1 MAGMG
6 KFKIHDALDLRA
18 GKNFRLADVDPAAT
32 PGFSGS
38 KADLAARFA
47 RYDEELYEL
56 QERLFANGRAHEDGA
71 PSLLVVLQGMDTSG
85 KGGAIRNV
93 FSVFDPQGTKTV
105 GFGKPTDEELAHDF
119 LWRIRKHDP
128 LPGQIVAFD
137 RSHYEDVLIQRVHKW
152 VDEDE
157 VDRRFATIRDYEQ
170 ELAGRNVKILKIFL
184 HISPQFQKEN
194 LLERTERED
203 KYWKYDP
210 SDIEERGYWDEY
222 MAAYEDAIRRTDE
235 IWAPWY
241 VLPTDNKK
249 YARMALKFL
258 IVDALRHLELSWP
271 TPDFD
276 PEQERQ
282 RILDAEW
289 MSTRKAPFLPPN
301 PAWGMEG

>member
-271 TPDFD
+271 APDFD

-282 RILDAEW
+282 RILDAE
-289 MSTRKAPFLPPN
+289 
-301 PAWGMEG
+301 

>member
-1 MAGMG
+1 MG

-18 GKNFRLADVDPAAT
+18 GKNFRLADVDPAGT

-38 KADLAARFA
+38 KNDLAARFA
-47 RYDEELYEL
+47 HYDEELYEL
-56 QERLFANGRAHEDGA
+56 QERLFANGRAHEENA

-93 FSVFDPQGTKTV
+93 LSVFDPQGTKTV
-105 GFGKPTDEELAHDF
+105 GFGKPTDEELEHDF

-128 LPGQIVAFD
+128 VPGQIVAFD

-157 VDRRFATIRDYEQ
+157 VDRRFAAIRDYEQ
-170 ELAGRNVKILKIFL
+170 EIAGKNVKILKIFL

-210 SDIEERGYWDEY
+210 SDLEERGYWDEY

-241 VLPTDNKK
+241 VIPTDNKK

-271 TPDFD
+271 APDFD
-276 PEQERQ
+276 PEEERQ
-282 RILDAEW
+282 RILDAE
-289 MSTRKAPFLPPN
+289 
-301 PAWGMEG
+301 

>member
-6 KFKIHDALDLRA
+6 KLKIHDALGLRA

-56 QERLFANGRAHEDGA
+56 QERLFANGGAHEDGA

-157 VDRRFATIRDYEQ
+157 VDRRFGAIRDYEQ

-222 MAAYEDAIRRTDE
+222 LAAYEDAIRRTDE

-271 TPDFD
+271 APDFD

-282 RILDAEW
+282 RILDAE
-289 MSTRKAPFLPPN
+289 
-301 PAWGMEG
+301 

>member
-56 QERLFANGRAHEDGA
+56 QERLFANGRAHEGSA

-157 VDRRFATIRDYEQ
+157 VDRRFTAIRDYEQ

-235 IWAPWY
+235 IWAPWC

-258 IVDALRHLELSWP
+258 TVDALRHLELSWP
-271 TPDFD
+271 APDFD

-282 RILDAEW
+282 RILDAE
-289 MSTRKAPFLPPN
+289 
-301 PAWGMEG
+301 

>member
-56 QERLFANGRAHEDGA
+56 QERLFANGGAHEDGA

-157 VDRRFATIRDYEQ
+157 VDRRFAAIRDYEQ
-170 ELAGRNVKILKIFL
+170 GLAGRNVKILKIFL

-271 TPDFD
+271 APDFD

-282 RILDAEW
+282 RILDAE
-289 MSTRKAPFLPPN
+289 
-301 PAWGMEG
+301 

>member
-1 MAGMG
+1 MASMG

-18 GKNFRLADVDPAAT
+18 GKNFRLADVDPAGT

-38 KADLAARFA
+38 KNDLAARFA
-47 RYDEELYEL
+47 HYDEELYEL
-56 QERLFANGRAHEDGA
+56 QERLFANGRAHEENA

-93 FSVFDPQGTKTV
+93 LSVFDPQGTKTV
-105 GFGKPTDEELAHDF
+105 GFGKPTDEELEHDF

-128 LPGQIVAFD
+128 VPGQIVAFD

-157 VDRRFATIRDYEQ
+157 VDRRFAAIRDYEQ
-170 ELAGRNVKILKIFL
+170 ELAGQNVKILKIFL

-241 VLPTDNKK
+241 VIPTDNKK

-271 TPDFD
+271 APDFD
-276 PEQERQ
+276 PEEERQ
-282 RILDAEW
+282 RILDAE
-289 MSTRKAPFLPPN
+289 
-301 PAWGMEG
+301 

>member
-1 MAGMG
+1 M
-6 KFKIHDALDLRA
+6 
-18 GKNFRLADVDPAAT
+18 
-32 PGFSGS
+32 
-38 KADLAARFA
+38 
-47 RYDEELYEL
+47 
-56 QERLFANGRAHEDGA
+56 
-71 PSLLVVLQGMDTSG
+71 LVVLQGMDTSG

-105 GFGKPTDEELAHDF
+105 GFGKPTDEELEHDF

-128 LPGQIVAFD
+128 VPGQIVAFD

-157 VDRRFATIRDYEQ
+157 VDRRFAAIRDYEQ
-170 ELAGRNVKILKIFL
+170 ELAGNNVKILKIFL

-241 VLPTDNKK
+241 VIPTDNKK

-271 TPDFD
+271 APDFD
-276 PEQERQ
+276 PEEERQ
-282 RILDAEW
+282 RILDAE
-289 MSTRKAPFLPPN
+289 
-301 PAWGMEG
+301 

>member
-56 QERLFANGRAHEDGA
+56 QERLFANGRAHEGSA

-157 VDRRFATIRDYEQ
+157 VDRRFTAIRDYEQ

-210 SDIEERGYWDEY
+210 SDIEERGFWDEY

-271 TPDFD
+271 APDFD

-282 RILDAEW
+282 RILDAE
-289 MSTRKAPFLPPN
+289 
-301 PAWGMEG
+301 

>member
-1 MAGMG
+1 MG
-6 KFKIHDALDLRA
+6 KFKINDALSLRA
-18 GKNFRLADVDPAAT
+18 GKNFRLADVDPTST
-32 PGFSGS
+32 PGFNGS
-38 KADLAARFA
+38 KSDLADRFA
-47 RYDEELYEL
+47 HYDEELYDL
-56 QERLFANGRAHEDGA
+56 QERLFANGRAHEEGA

-105 GFGKPTDEELAHDF
+105 GFGKPTEEELEHEF

-128 LPGQIVAFD
+128 VPGQVVAFD

-157 VDRRFATIRDYEQ
+157 VDRRFAAIRDYEQ
-170 ELAGRNVKILKIFL
+170 ELAGQNTKILKIFL

-203 KYWKYDP
+203 KYWKYDQ
-210 SDIEERGYWDEY
+210 SDIEERGYWDQY

-241 VLPTDNKK
+241 VIPTDNKK

-271 TPDFD
+271 APDFD
-276 PEQERQ
+276 PEGERQ
-282 RILDAEW
+282 RILDAE
-289 MSTRKAPFLPPN
+289 
-301 PAWGMEG
+301 

>member
-6 KFKIHDALDLRA
+6 KFKIHDALVLRA
-18 GKNFRLADVDPAAT
+18 GKNFRLADVDPAGT

-38 KADLAARFA
+38 KNDLAARFA
-47 RYDEELYEL
+47 HYDEELYEL
-56 QERLFANGRAHEDGA
+56 QERLFANGRAHEENA

-105 GFGKPTDEELAHDF
+105 GFGKPTEEELEHDF

-128 LPGQIVAFD
+128 VPGQIVAFD

-157 VDRRFATIRDYEQ
+157 VDRRFAAIRDYEQ
-170 ELAGRNVKILKIFL
+170 ELAGKNVKILKIFL

-241 VLPTDNKK
+241 VIPTDNKK

-271 TPDFD
+271 APDFD
-276 PEQERQ
+276 PEEERQ
-282 RILDAEW
+282 RILDAE
-289 MSTRKAPFLPPN
+289 
-301 PAWGMEG
+301 

>member
-1 MAGMG
+1 
-6 KFKIHDALDLRA
+6 
-18 GKNFRLADVDPAAT
+18 
-32 PGFSGS
+32 
-38 KADLAARFA
+38 
-47 RYDEELYEL
+47 
-56 QERLFANGRAHEDGA
+56 
-71 PSLLVVLQGMDTSG
+71 MDTSG

-157 VDRRFATIRDYEQ
+157 VDRRFAAIRDYEQ

-249 YARMALKFL
+249 FARMALKFL

-271 TPDFD
+271 APDFD

-282 RILDAEW
+282 RILDAE
-289 MSTRKAPFLPPN
+289 
-301 PAWGMEG
+301 

>member
-56 QERLFANGRAHEDGA
+56 QERLFANGRAHEGSA

-157 VDRRFATIRDYEQ
+157 VDRRFTAIRDYEQ

-271 TPDFD
+271 APDFD

-282 RILDAEW
+282 RILDAE
-289 MSTRKAPFLPPN
+289 
-301 PAWGMEG
+301 

>member
-1 MAGMG
+1 MVGMG
-6 KFKIHDALDLRA
+6 KFKIHDALGLMA
-18 GKNFRLADVDPAAT
+18 GRNFRLADVDPTTT

-38 KADLAARFA
+38 KSDLADRFGH
-47 RYDEELYEL
+47 YDEELYDL
-56 QERLFANGRAHEDGA
+56 QERLFANGRAHEEGA

-105 GFGKPTDEELAHDF
+105 GFGKPTDEELEHDF

-128 LPGQIVAFD
+128 VPGQIVAFD

-157 VDRRFATIRDYEQ
+157 VDRRFAAIRDYEQ
-170 ELAGRNVKILKIFL
+170 ELAGNNVKILKIFL

-241 VLPTDNKK
+241 VIPTDNKK

-271 TPDFD
+271 APDFD
-276 PEQERQ
+276 PEEERQ
-282 RILDAEW
+282 RILDAV
-289 MSTRKAPFLPPN
+289 
-301 PAWGMEG
+301 

>member
-1 MAGMG
+1 MG

-18 GKNFRLADVDPAAT
+18 GKNFRLADVDPAGT

-38 KADLAARFA
+38 KNDLAARFA
-47 RYDEELYEL
+47 HYDEELYEL
-56 QERLFANGRAHEDGA
+56 QERLFANGRAHEENA

-93 FSVFDPQGTKTV
+93 LSVFDPQGTKTV
-105 GFGKPTDEELAHDF
+105 GFGKPTDEELEHDF

-128 LPGQIVAFD
+128 VPGQIVAFD

-157 VDRRFATIRDYEQ
+157 VDRRFAAIRDYEQ
-170 ELAGRNVKILKIFL
+170 EIAGKNVKILKIFL

-241 VLPTDNKK
+241 VIPTDNKK

-271 TPDFD
+271 APEFD
-276 PEQERQ
+276 PEEERQ
-282 RILDAEW
+282 RILDAE
-289 MSTRKAPFLPPN
+289 
-301 PAWGMEG
+301 

>member
-1 MAGMG
+1 MG

-282 RILDAEW
+282 RILDAE
-289 MSTRKAPFLPPN
+289 
-301 PAWGMEG
+301 

>member
-6 KFKIHDALDLRA
+6 KFKIHDALGLRA

-47 RYDEELYEL
+47 RYDEELCEL
-56 QERLFANGRAHEDGA
+56 QERLFANGRAHEGSA

-128 LPGQIVAFD
+128 LPGQVVAFD

-157 VDRRFATIRDYEQ
+157 VDRRFAAIRDYEQ
-170 ELAGRNVKILKIFL
+170 GLAGRNVKILKIFL

-258 IVDALRHLELSWP
+258 IVDALRHLELSWLA
-271 TPDFD
+271 PDFD

-282 RILDAEW
+282 RILDAE
-289 MSTRKAPFLPPN
+289 
-301 PAWGMEG
+301 

>member
-18 GKNFRLADVDPAAT
+18 GKNFRLAGVDPAAT

-222 MAAYEDAIRRTDE
+222 MDAYEDAIRRTDE

-271 TPDFD
+271 APDFD

-282 RILDAEW
+282 RILDAE
-289 MSTRKAPFLPPN
+289 
-301 PAWGMEG
+301 

>member
-6 KFKIHDALDLRA
+6 KFKINDALSLRA
-18 GKNFRLADVDPAAT
+18 GKNFRLADVDPTST

-38 KADLAARFA
+38 KSDLADRFA
-47 RYDEELYEL
+47 HYDEELYEL
-56 QERLFANGRAHEDGA
+56 QERLFANGRAHEEGA

-105 GFGKPTDEELAHDF
+105 GFGKPTDEELEHDF

-128 LPGQIVAFD
+128 VPGQVVAFD

-157 VDRRFATIRDYEQ
+157 VDRRFAAIRDYEQ

-241 VLPTDNKK
+241 VIPTDNKK

-271 TPDFD
+271 APDFD
-276 PEQERQ
+276 PEEERQ
-282 RILDAEW
+282 RILDAE
-289 MSTRKAPFLPPN
+289 
-301 PAWGMEG
+301 

>member
-6 KFKIHDALDLRA
+6 KFKIHDALGLRA
-18 GKNFRLADVDPAAT
+18 GTNFRLADVDPAAT

-56 QERLFANGRAHEDGA
+56 QERLFANGRAHEEGA

-157 VDRRFATIRDYEQ
+157 VDRRFAAIRDYEQ

-271 TPDFD
+271 APDFD

-282 RILDAEW
+282 RILDAE
-289 MSTRKAPFLPPN
+289 
-301 PAWGMEG
+301 

>member
-56 QERLFANGRAHEDGA
+56 QERLFANGRAHEGSA

-157 VDRRFATIRDYEQ
+157 VDRRFTAIRDYEQ

-210 SDIEERGYWDEY
+210 SDIEERGFWDEY

-249 YARMALKFL
+249 YARMALRFL

-271 TPDFD
+271 APDFD

-282 RILDAEW
+282 RILDAE
-289 MSTRKAPFLPPN
+289 
-301 PAWGMEG
+301 